1 MKALLQ
7 RVTQAKIEI
16 VRSGLLGGDK
26 QSEARFGSPEVATSE
41 IGSGFLVFLGVGQK
55 DTEQDINYL
64 VNKII
69 NLRVFADQNGKFNL
83 SVKDI
88 KGSLLIVSQFTL
100 FADTKKGNRPGF
112 TNAAPPSLAEKLY
125 NQFINK
131 CKDLVPTQTGQFA
144 AHMQISLV
152 NDGPVTIML
161 DSKKEK
167 L

>member
-7 RVTQAKIEI
+7 RVTQAKVEVDNKIVGEI
-16 VRSGLLGGDK
+16 R
-26 QSEARFGSPEVATSE
+26 P
-41 IGSGFLVFLGVGQK
+41 GFLVLLGVGQN
-55 DTEQDINYL
+55 DTETDIDYL

-83 SVKDI
+83 SIKDI

-112 TNAAPPSLAEKLY
+112 TSAAPPALAENLY
-125 NQFINK
+125 NKFIEK
-131 CKDLVPTQTGQFA
+131 CKTTGLNVQTGVFA
-144 AHMQISLV
+144 AHMQINFI

-161 DSKKEK
+161 DSKEK
-167 L
+167 LSQ